1 MLDYVTPFT
10 IQPRSDPGRLHR
22 FGPLKNVIYGEKFA
36 DVKVLVVQIDIRELL
51 LTRNAVICFQ
61 VA

>member
-1 MLDYVTPFT
+1 MLGHVTPFS
-10 IQPRSDPGRLHR
+10 IQPRSDPGRLHH

-36 DVKVLVVQIDIRELL
+36 DVKVPVAQTDIRELL
-51 LTRNAVICFQ
+51 LTRHAVICFQ